1 LTIEKNFEYKFKI
14 DRREKFMCVYISA
27 RQQTAESNAVMIEIS
42 CRY

>member
-1 LTIEKNFEYKFKI
+1 
-14 DRREKFMCVYISA
+14 MCVYISA